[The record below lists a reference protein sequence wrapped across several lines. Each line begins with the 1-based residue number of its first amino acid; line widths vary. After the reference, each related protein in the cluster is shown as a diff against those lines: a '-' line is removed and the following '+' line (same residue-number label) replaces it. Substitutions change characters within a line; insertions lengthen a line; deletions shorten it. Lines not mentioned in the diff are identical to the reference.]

1 MVFLRDWTQLDEDI
15 FKDVLEELPLEERVF
30 IVAEVI
36 PPIPVDQAVP
46 GSSGLDDL
54 VETFH
59 SANTQ
64 FKLEIDRLP
73 VSVQTALEANG
84 PLPPRERRELV
95 RSTVDQLTKFC
106 SRPRRE
112 LIKSVASAIVLKFPS
127 ALQDKAIGGHL
138 LGRGYDSLFQQ
149 LENRVENIYRGKQP
163 ASPSNERKHQR
174 SKKWS
179 YGCIDW
185 QPRRN
190 LEHPQDIEEK
200 INFLKQEGRKS
211 LKDVNAVFEENMAAC
226 APLLHKHL
234 APVLKKDTMYLIFQV
249 EEQQK
254 RGNAKASE
262 EALMPLLCAY
272 FKENERQLFQV
283 FEEGT
288 SITEKLE
295 ELPLTPTVIALGS
308 IFSKQ
313 CFVTCDHEV
322 LFSQALSFTEA
333 TCLMFLCYYVFNIT
347 YAEEGS
353 TTLEFLQSADD
364 RFGVKTGPS
373 IVAAANGERGQRSNL
388 SRGEGC
394 QTPCVAV
401 WTSAAKKR
409 KIDLEAWVQ
418 FNKNDNSENTGFT
431 ALE

>member
-1 MVFLRDWTQLDEDI
+1 M
-15 FKDVLEELPLEERVF
+15 
-30 IVAEVI
+30 
-36 PPIPVDQAVP
+36 
-46 GSSGLDDL
+46 
-54 VETFH
+54 ETFH

-211 LKDVNAVFEENMAAC
+211 LKDVNVPVALLYMGETYPEQRNFVNSDPFPTTTQVKEEC
-226 APLLHKHL
+226 PLLFKRPFFYQHSDKL
-234 APVLKKDTMYLIFQV
+234 LGKDV
-249 EEQQK
+249 
-254 RGNAKASE
+254 KASTDI
-262 EALMPLLCAY
+262 LL
-272 FKENERQLFQV
+272 
-283 FEEGT
+283 
-288 SITEKLE
+288 
-295 ELPLTPTVIALGS
+295 
-308 IFSKQ
+308 
-313 CFVTCDHEV
+313 
-322 LFSQALSFTEA
+322 
-333 TCLMFLCYYVFNIT
+333 
-347 YAEEGS
+347 
-353 TTLEFLQSADD
+353 
-364 RFGVKTGPS
+364 
-373 IVAAANGERGQRSNL
+373 
-388 SRGEGC
+388 
-394 QTPCVAV
+394 
-401 WTSAAKKR
+401 
-409 KIDLEAWVQ
+409 
-418 FNKNDNSENTGFT
+418 
-431 ALE
+431 

>member
-1 MVFLRDWTQLDEDI
+1 MRHKESYI
-15 FKDVLEELPLEERVF
+15 FNCHILL
-30 IVAEVI
+30 A
-36 PPIPVDQAVP
+36 AHMHMW
-46 GSSGLDDL
+46 GSCIL
-54 VETFH
+54 
-59 SANTQ
+59 
-64 FKLEIDRLP
+64 
-73 VSVQTALEANG
+73 VSVL
-84 PLPPRERRELV
+84 
-95 RSTVDQLTKFC
+95 F
-106 SRPRRE
+106 
-112 LIKSVASAIVLKFPS
+112 
-127 ALQDKAIGGHL
+127 
-138 LGRGYDSLFQQ
+138 LFQ
-149 LENRVENIYRGKQP
+149 
-163 ASPSNERKHQR
+163 
-174 SKKWS
+174 
-179 YGCIDW
+179 
-185 QPRRN
+185 
-190 LEHPQDIEEK
+190 
-200 INFLKQEGRKS
+200 
-211 LKDVNAVFEENMAAC
+211 AVFEENMAAC

-353 TTLEFLQSADD
+353 TTLEFLQRLLFHIQPSTGTKAQGKKS
-364 RFGVKTGPS
+364 RTSVHNKIMSLARKLQVK
-373 IVAAANGERGQRSNL
+373 
-388 SRGEGC
+388 C
-394 QTPCVAV
+394 
-401 WTSAAKKR
+401 
-409 KIDLEAWVQ
+409 
-418 FNKNDNSENTGFT
+418 
-431 ALE
+431 